1 VFDLLV
7 VVTEVTLTKLAL
19 HSLFVSEDTFF
30 ASSFSF
36 QSSSFLPRRVS
47 DFNRLTGSFD
57 YVNHVLEKIFQPQQ
71 TVYKRRLAGTFINIP
86 TKFDKHKH
94 YFKKTLQRI

>member
-1 VFDLLV
+1 
-7 VVTEVTLTKLAL
+7 TKLAL

-36 QSSSFLPRRVS
+36 QSSSFRLSRVS

-57 YVNHVLEKIFQPQQ
+57 YVNHVLEKFFQPQQ

-94 YFKKTLQRI
+94 YFKKTLQRV

>member
-7 VVTEVTLTKLAL
+7 FVTEVTLTKLAL

-36 QSSSFLPRRVS
+36 QSSSFLSRRIS
-47 DFNRLTGSFD
+47 DFNRLTGSYD
-57 YVNHVLEKIFQPQQ
+57 YVNHV
-71 TVYKRRLAGTFINIP
+71 
-86 TKFDKHKH
+86 
-94 YFKKTLQRI
+94 